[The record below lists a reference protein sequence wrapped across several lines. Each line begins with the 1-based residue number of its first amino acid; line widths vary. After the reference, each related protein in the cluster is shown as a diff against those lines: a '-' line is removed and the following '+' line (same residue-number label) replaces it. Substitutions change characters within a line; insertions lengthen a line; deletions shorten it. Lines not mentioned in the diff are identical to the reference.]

1 MSASRPF
8 ALLFFKK
15 KKLGFKTLQLCV
27 SKFSTLPEV
36 KQFSFMESVLN
47 HKLFQNFHIFR
58 LFFIESSVKIRVLF
72 HFLWCKTCNK
82 LKVLQFCYNVLS
94 HEHEFYFN
102 RLISKHFPTI
112 ASISIIIAK
121 LCNKMKELNM
131 CANQQPPGRYCT
143 VQMAE
148 IKFLIHFI
156 LRFQLNRLTNLM
168 AHNVLFAELQMF
180 FFLQSANFMD
190 IFTR

>member
-58 LFFIESSVKIRVLF
+58 LFLIESSVKIRVLF

-121 LCNKMKELNM
+121 LCNKNEGIEYVCQSVATGSLLHSPN
-131 CANQQPPGRYCT
+131 GRNKILDSFYFT
-143 VQMAE
+143 IS
-148 IKFLIHFI
+148 IKPV
-156 LRFQLNRLTNLM
+156 
-168 AHNVLFAELQMF
+168 NVF
-180 FFLQSANFMD
+180 
-190 IFTR
+190 